1 MDSKEETVKEIA
13 PPAGSIE
20 MTEMN
25 VVKQATTVCLFQ
37 RSVILQMAGGFKWS
51 PLELGAP
58 TADNKDT
65 LFDWQME
72 NAGPKTVE
80 NFGGIDALV
89 AGLQSNMETV

>member
-1 MDSKEETVKEIA
+1 
-13 PPAGSIE
+13 
-20 MTEMN
+20 
-25 VVKQATTVCLFQ
+25 
-37 RSVILQMAGGFKWS
+37 MAGGFKWS

>member
-1 MDSKEETVKEIA
+1 
-13 PPAGSIE
+13 
-20 MTEMN
+20 
-25 VVKQATTVCLFQ
+25 
-37 RSVILQMAGGFKWS
+37 MAGGFKWS

-89 AGLQSNMETV
+89 AGLQSNMETVRLRSVC

>member
-1 MDSKEETVKEIA
+1 
-13 PPAGSIE
+13 
-20 MTEMN
+20 
-25 VVKQATTVCLFQ
+25 
-37 RSVILQMAGGFKWS
+37 MAGGFKWG

-58 TADNKDT
+58 TADNKET

-80 NFGGIDALV
+80 NFGGINALV